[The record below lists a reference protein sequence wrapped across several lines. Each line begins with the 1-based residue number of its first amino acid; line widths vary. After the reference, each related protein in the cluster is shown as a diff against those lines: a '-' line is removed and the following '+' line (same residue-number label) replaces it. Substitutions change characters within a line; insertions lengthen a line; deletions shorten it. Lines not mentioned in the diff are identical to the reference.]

1 MSNKIAPT
9 NLKQFLNLA
18 FPPWGEDRTQPRSAV
33 HYLEKL
39 KCDADP
45 GGTGSGD
52 TTGFISTFYLHEGQL
67 RWE

>member
-1 MSNKIAPT
+1 MSKQIGST
-9 NLKQFLNLA
+9 SLKLFLNLA
-18 FPPWGEDRTQPRSAV
+18 SAPLGGDRTQPRSAV

-67 RWE
+67 R